1 MILDSS
7 VLLHILLREA
17 GWETTLRWL
26 SEQPHLR
33 LSAVSLVE
41 VHAVVTGRLRHPLEG
56 DLAGD
61 LDELLEG
68 LQVDIV
74 PFDAEQART
83 AQQAYVHCGKGQ
95 GHPAQLN
102 FGDVMVYA
110 LSKTAGE
117 PLAFVGDDFSRT
129 DLEAVRLPL
138 R

>member
-7 VLLHILLREA
+7 VLIHIAFGEP

-26 SEQPHLR
+26 SEQPRLR

-41 VHAVVTGRLRHPLEG
+41 SHVVVTGRARRPLTH
-56 DLAGD
+56 A
-61 LDELLEG
+61 LDELLSNLDVE
-68 LQVDIV
+68 IV
-74 PFDAEQART
+74 PFGLEQAHT
-83 AQQAYVHCGKGQ
+83 ARGAHSRYGKGK

-110 LSKTAGE
+110 LCASE
-117 PLAFVGDDFSRT
+117 REVLAFVGNDFNRT

-138 R
+138 K